1 MKRLISC
8 VALAALAASTPAV
21 AKAGSATAAES
32 VSLTV
37 QGNCSITNTGGAG
50 NFAFGTINAGT
61 SGLQTATGTLQYTC
75 SSGTT
80 PALAFNDTAPTSN
93 ANFTLVA
100 GSSKITY
107 QLCLAA
113 NFTNSGSGSC
123 SSPIVNAS
131 TSTFAPPAQPNIALE
146 AFFPYS
152 SGLAAGSYADT
163 VTATLTF

>member
-1 MKRLISC
+1 MTRLISC
-8 VALAALAASTPAV
+8 LALAALAASTPAV

-50 NFAFGTINAGT
+50 NFTFGTINAGT
-61 SGLQTATGTLQYTC
+61 SGLGTATGTLQYSC

-80 PALAFNDTAPTSN
+80 PALAFNDSAPTSTS
-93 ANFTLVA
+93 NFTLVA
-100 GSSKITY
+100 GASKISY

-113 NFTNSGSGSC
+113 NFTSTGSGSC
-123 SSPIVNAS
+123 STPIVNAS

-152 SGLAAGSYADT
+152 SGLAAGTYADSI
-163 VTATLTF
+163 TATLTF